1 MLFAQVLKLFDAR
14 GRAVWMTLVSITVL
28 TSLLDGIGLS
38 ALVVGMKIVLEPQAL
53 THYAIG
59 RRIMSHLPA
68 LTQVQL
74 SLWVFG
80 GLAVFYLVKNVMA
93 GMVFSASQKFIWVQ
107 RTRLAELLFRNYLTQ
122 DYATHINVSTSEL
135 QRNINAVGRICEYV
149 LVPMTFLYS
158 DVIVVA
164 SMTLAMLIMQPA
176 MTVGLVVLVGLAA
189 LFHLSTRSRLSR
201 WSKINE
207 RSEAQILSLTN
218 QSFSAFRDIRLYH
231 RMSFF
236 TNLFLQSVREHSHVR
251 ERFQIYAN
259 LPRLVTETAMISGFS
274 LVMIA
279 VILNGENII
288 AIMPFA
294 AALVA
299 AATRTAPSINRMAN
313 SMSTIRFGRGAFDEV
328 FSDLVATIAKDSQY
342 IDATPEA
349 LPFSRDIVLENVGYR
364 YPGTDKWALRNISL
378 TIRANESIGV
388 AGPSGSGKTTLAHIL
403 LGFLTPS
410 EGRML
415 VDGIDTSKAADSWK
429 QNVAFVPQDV
439 FLMDAT
445 LSANIS
451 FGAPSTEDTTER
463 MKAAA
468 SMANLDDVIA
478 DMPDGAAT
486 EVGERGVR
494 MSGGQRQ
501 RVAIARALYYRRKLM
516 VLDEATAALDTRTE
530 RTITEA
536 LEKLHHHST
545 TIVIAHRLSTIR
557 NCDRIVLFAD
567 GQIKAVGN
575 YAELVQKSQLFA
587 ELVAEQTIA
596 AE

>member
-545 TIVIAHRLSTIR
+545 TVVIAHRLSTIR